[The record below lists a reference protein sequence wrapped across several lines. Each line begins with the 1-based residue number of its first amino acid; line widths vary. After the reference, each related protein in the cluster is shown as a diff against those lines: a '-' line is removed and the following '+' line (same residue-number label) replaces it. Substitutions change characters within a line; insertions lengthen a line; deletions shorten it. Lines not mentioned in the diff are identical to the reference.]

1 MTLSLCRLYG
11 LTIASPFPLPGAHP
25 LAPASTPDVTIAWEP
40 ETAWRDVADTQQIP
54 PHVPDAP
61 HVGETADGGLSIAW
75 RRELQLIL
83 AASHDRI
90 TVVCTRA
97 KLEFAPTVLVGIGLG
112 LLLHRRGIVCLHGSV
127 IALNGRTFALLG
139 DSGTGKSTAA
149 AALVAHGGTLV
160 SDDIAALRPDGDGF
174 TVAWGCANVRLGTA
188 ASARIVGTDQLATV
202 PWIDK
207 LMWDVS
213 GNISAAHRPAPR
225 LDALYLLGPAGDE
238 DGVTISAPIAS
249 ARALPRLVD
258 SWYPQGFTPML
269 TQPRF
274 DSLRAI
280 AERVPMFELS
290 YPRRWDILPQL
301 IAALGG

>member
-1 MTLSLCRLYG
+1 MTLHLAHLYG

-25 LAPASTPDVTIAWEP
+25 LATGSTPDVTIAWEP
-40 ETAWRDVADTQQIP
+40 ETAWREVADAQKIP
-54 PHVPDAP
+54 AHDPEAP
-61 HVGETADGGLSIAW
+61 HLGETANGDLSIAW

-90 TVVCTRA
+90 TVICTRA

-149 AALVAHGGTLV
+149 AALVAHGATLV
-160 SDDIAALRPDGDGF
+160 SDDVAALRPHGDGF
-174 TVAWGCANVRLGTA
+174 TVAWGCATVRLGPA
-188 ASARIVGTDQLATV
+188 ASARIVGTDRLATV
-202 PWIDK
+202 PWLDK
-207 LMWDVS
+207 LIWDVS
-213 GNISAAHRPAPR
+213 GNAGAAHRPAPR
-225 LDALYLLGPAGDE
+225 LDALYLLGPAGDD
-238 DGVTISAPIAS
+238 DGVTISAPIPS

-269 TQPRF
+269 TQARF

-280 AERVPMFELS
+280 AERVPVSDLF
-290 YPRRWDILPQL
+290 YPRRWDILPRL

>member
-1 MTLSLCRLYG
+1 MTLHLCRLYG
-11 LTIASPFPLPGAHP
+11 LTIASPFALPGAHP
-25 LAPASTPDVTIAWEP
+25 LATASTPDVAITWEP

-54 PHVPDAP
+54 AHDPHAP
-61 HVGETADGGLSIAW
+61 HLGKTADGELSIAW

-83 AASHDRI
+83 ATSHDRI
-90 TVVCTRA
+90 TVVCRRA

-112 LLLHRRGIVCLHGSV
+112 LLLHRRGTVCLHGSV

-139 DSGTGKSTAA
+139 DSGAGKSTAA
-149 AALVAHGGTLV
+149 ATLVAHGGTLV
-160 SDDIAALRPDGDGF
+160 SDDIAALYPKGDEF
-174 TVAWGCANVRLGTA
+174 TVAWGCGTVRLGAA
-188 ASARIVGTDQLATV
+188 ASARIVGTDQLAPV

-213 GNISAAHRPAPR
+213 GDASVAHLPAPR
-225 LDALYLLGPAGDE
+225 LDALYLLGPAADE
-238 DGVTISAPIAS
+238 DGVTISEPIPPT
-249 ARALPRLVD
+249 RALPRLVD

-280 AERVPMFELS
+280 AERVPTFDLS
-290 YPRRWDILPQL
+290 YPRRWDILPRL

>member
-1 MTLSLCRLYG
+1 MTLQLCRLYG

-25 LAPASTPDVTIAWEP
+25 LATAAAPDVTIAWEA
-40 ETAWRDVADTQQIP
+40 ETAWRDVPDTQQIP
-54 PHVPDAP
+54 PHDPDAP
-61 HVGETADGGLSIAW
+61 HVGETVEGDLSIAW

-160 SDDIAALRPDGDGF
+160 SDDIAALHPDGDGF
-174 TVAWGCANVRLGTA
+174 TVAWGCANVRLGAA
-188 ASARIVGTDQLATV
+188 ASTRIVGTDQLATV
-202 PWIDK
+202 PWVDK

-213 GNISAAHRPAPR
+213 GNASAAHRPAPR
-225 LDALYLLGPAGDE
+225 LDALYLLGPAADE
-238 DGVTISAPIAS
+238 HGVAISAPIPP

-274 DSLRAI
+274 DSLRVI
-280 AERVPMFELS
+280 AERVPMFDLS

-301 IAALGG
+301 IAALSG